1 MVAAR
6 RIFVMGDPQAPMAK
20 VMAVLAQHGAL
31 DGDRLAE
38 DVVLVSIG
46 DHFDYDLD
54 DPMGAGAEGLRT
66 LRWLASHDAA
76 QVRLLLGNHDA
87 SRVIELITLD
97 DARFAAARALARSI
111 GDTYHRDG
119 AEAANRRVRD
129 EFAPRFPD
137 VPTPGL
143 AARDYASYSEEQRD
157 LVIDLLLAGRFH
169 LALSGA
175 LPDGRAV
182 LLTHAGVTTRELRLL
197 GLPDERDP
205 HTLAAALDQHLR
217 AAVDARRTDW
227 QRRLHTPMSLAPL
240 HLGGAGGVEGAGML
254 YHRPAIKDRP
264 GHDPAWE
271 LDPARPRRFEPRAL
285 PAGLLQVAGHTG
297 HHKCKSDLGEAM
309 MTLAARARA
318 HGGIRTLRVEGD
330 AVVYDLGL
338 LDARAEATDLVLID
352 GEMRVVAAADYRLL
366 ALSELVV
373 PG

>member
-1 MVAAR
+1 
-6 RIFVMGDPQAPMAK
+6 MGDPQAPMAQ

-54 DPMGAGAEGLRT
+54 DPLGAGAEGLRT

-76 QVRLLLGNHDA
+76 QVRLVLGNHDA

-97 DARFAAARALARSI
+97 DARFAAARALGRSI
-111 GDTYHRDG
+111 GDTHRRDG
-119 AEAANRRVRD
+119 AEAANRRIRD
-129 EFAPRFPD
+129 EFAPRFSD

-143 AARDYASYSEEQRD
+143 AARDYASYSEAQRD

-182 LLTHAGVTTRELRLL
+182 LLTHAGVTTRELGLL
-197 GLPDERDP
+197 GLPAERDP
-205 HTLAAALDQHLR
+205 HTLAAALDARLR
-217 AAVDARRTDW
+217 AAVDERRADW
-227 QRRLHTPMSLAPL
+227 QRGLLTPLSLAPL
-240 HLGGAGGVEGAGML
+240 HLAGTSGVEGAGML

-264 GHDPAWE
+264 GQDPAWE
-271 LDPARPRRFEPRAL
+271 FDPARPRRFEPRAL
-285 PAGLLQVAGHTG
+285 PTGLLQVAGHTG

-309 MTLAARARA
+309 MTIAARERA

-330 AVVYDLGL
+330 AVVYDLGV
-338 LDARAEATDLVLID
+338 LDARAEATDLYLID
-352 GEMRVVAAADYRLL
+352 GEMRAVAAADYRLL
-366 ALSELVV
+366 ALAELVV
-373 PG
+373 PA